1 MEDNNQENVQNTN
14 TQQVQQ
20 DPRLIHPEIIGEL
33 RKEKIGKPLMVVELF
48 LLFGI
53 VFAGLPFINSQL
65 NDENSRLYQ
74 IIHGQQ
80 IPVIAT
86 TTKSVIDS
94 EYIDGKNNTII
105 SSDIKLKYK
114 NIIMKNIN
122 ITTEGVKCTMSSFN
136 GVINLD
142 NENYYFELASSSG
155 TKIIAFKLVGTID
168 NVDREFELKSSGFQ
182 YNGSIGYQGKIVN
195 MTDDDYPDITF
206 PSYKP
211 DSSNN
216 NYASFICRKDNR
228 LITYKFQNNFL
239 INIVDEIEVNHS
251 DYSDDEYTNMLDAAR
266 KKATNLGSAV
276 ATADETEEGFEFVA
290 NINLLG
296 DYKVPSSVVDYD
308 YYPKETRAQKI
319 AYAQTSKG
327 YDCQ

>member
-1 MEDNNQENVQNTN
+1 MEDNNQENVQTNN
-14 TQQVQQ
+14 TQQLQQ

-33 RKEKIGKPLMVVELF
+33 RKEKIGKPLMVIELF

-65 NDENSRLYQ
+65 NDENSKLYQ
-74 IIHGQQ
+74 IIHGKE

-86 TTKSVIDS
+86 TTKVVADS

-105 SSDIKLKYK
+105 SSDIKLKFK

-122 ITTEGVKCTMSSFN
+122 VTTEGVKCTLSAYT
-136 GVINLD
+136 GVMNLD
-142 NENYYFELASSSG
+142 EENYYFELASANG

-168 NVDREFELKSSGFQ
+168 NVEREFLLKSSGFL
-182 YNGSIGYQGKIVN
+182 YNGSIGYQGKIVS
-195 MTDDDYPDITF
+195 MTDDDYPDVTY

-211 DSSNN
+211 DSSN
-216 NYASFICRKDNR
+216 YASFVCKKDNR
-228 LITYKFQNNFL
+228 LITYKFKNNFL
-239 INIVDEIEVNHS
+239 INIVDEVKVDHS
-251 DYSDDEYTNMLDAAR
+251 DYDDDEYTNMLAAAR
-266 KKATNLGSAV
+266 KKATNLGSAI
-276 ATADETEEGFEFVA
+276 ATAEETENGFEFIA
-290 NINLLG
+290 NIDLSG
-296 DYKVPSSVVDYD
+296 DYKLPNNVVDYD
-308 YYPKETRAQKI
+308 YYPTNTRAQKI